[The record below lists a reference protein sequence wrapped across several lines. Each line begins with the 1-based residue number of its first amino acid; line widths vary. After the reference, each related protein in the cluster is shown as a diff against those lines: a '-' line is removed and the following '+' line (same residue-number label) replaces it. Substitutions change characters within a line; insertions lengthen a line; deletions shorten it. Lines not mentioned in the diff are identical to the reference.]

1 MGSGKLEK
9 LMLSLCKKYN
19 IHTNYLGVIPNSKI
33 NSILSYMDILVLPSI
48 STDDGWGVV
57 VSEALMMGVAV
68 IVSDKVGASVVF
80 NEKIFGRV
88 FISKN
93 YNSLRDKIMEL
104 NNEGML
110 HETCRDQRMRIACA
124 KLSAKSGA
132 KYLSSIL
139 RYTFSEGK
147 YPQPF
152 FNKL

>member
-1 MGSGKLEK
+1 
-9 LMLSLCKKYN
+9 
-19 IHTNYLGVIPNSKI
+19 
-33 NSILSYMDILVLPSI
+33 MDILVLPSI

-80 NEKIFGRV
+80 NEKNFWKSV
-88 FISKN
+88 YFKN

-110 HETCRDQRMRIACA
+110 HETCRDQRMRMAPCKA
-124 KLSAKSGA
+124 KRKIGA

-139 RYTFSEGK
+139 VY
-147 YPQPF
+147 F
-152 FNKL
+152 F